1 MRPLQ
6 LLFLGFLL
14 IPVLEIYL
22 LIEVG
27 SLIGALPTIFLVIF
41 TAVLGVFLLRVQ
53 GFSTLQKVRL
63 SLARGEMPATA
74 MLEGMLLMLAGVL
87 LVLPGFFTDTV
98 GFLLLVPPL
107 RRRLAGWLLA
117 RGLVQAAVGPTPQPG
132 ASSSSGAFPKVP
144 HDPHTLEGDYH
155 RED

>member
-1 MRPLQ
+1 M
-6 LLFLGFLL
+6 
-14 IPVLEIYL
+14 LEIYL

-27 SLIGALPTIFLVIF
+27 GLIGALPTIFLVIF
-41 TAVLGVFLLRVQ
+41 TAVLGIFLLRVQ
-53 GFSTLQKVRL
+53 GFSTLQKVRR
-63 SLARGEMPATA
+63 SLARGEIPATA
-74 MLEGMLLMLAGVL
+74 MLEGMVLMLAGVL

-117 RGLVQAAVGPTPQPG
+117 RGLVQAAVGPASQSGT
-132 ASSSSGAFPKVP
+132 SSSSGASPKVS
-144 HDPHTLEGDYH
+144 HDPRTLEGDYR